1 MICKISKMQKIRLT
15 TLLFVLL
22 ATNATAQYKS
32 FKISANG
39 DTINIVDNKGL
50 KQSRWVNSIA
60 PLRGEPGYD
69 EEGEYK
75 DDKKTGVWRLY
86 NTTGDI
92 IGVENYLYGGKDGLQ
107 QYFSYLGGLVRE
119 ENWKGYNPDAPY
131 DTVAVY
137 GNGNGEITS
146 YKIVKAEQYS
156 VKDGEWKFYNA
167 ETGEV
172 ESTQHWDRNRLV
184 KDADDGGG
192 ADNADA
198 DTTTKKEVKPQAIL
212 DYEKS
217 SKKRKKEREGNTGT
231 GY

>member
-1 MICKISKMQKIRLT
+1 MQKIRLV
-15 TLLFVLL
+15 TLLFVLV
-22 ATNATAQYKS
+22 AFNATAQYKS
-32 FKISANG
+32 FKLATNG

-50 KQSRWVNSIA
+50 KQSRWVISVA

-86 NTTGDI
+86 NTTGDL

-107 QYFSYLGGLVRE
+107 QYYSYLGGLIRE
-119 ENWKGYNPDAPY
+119 ENWKGYNPASPY
-131 DTVAVY
+131 DTIPVY
-137 GNGNGEITS
+137 DNGNGEISS
-146 YKIVKAEQYS
+146 YKIVRAEQYS

-172 ESTQHWDRNRLV
+172 ESTEHWDRGRLV
-184 KDADDGGG
+184 KDADDNTMSSNGM
-192 ADNADA
+192 
-198 DTTTKKEVKPQAIL
+198 DTTVKKEVKPQAIL
-212 DYEKS
+212 DYEKNNKH
-217 SKKRKKEREGNTGT
+217 KKQREGNTGT

>member
-1 MICKISKMQKIRLT
+1 MSKMQKIRLA
-15 TLLFVLL
+15 TLLFVLF
-22 ATNATAQYKS
+22 AINATAQYKS
-32 FKISANG
+32 FKISATG

-50 KQSRWVNSIA
+50 KQSKWVNSIA
-60 PLRGEPGYD
+60 PLRGEPGFD

-86 NTTGDI
+86 NTTGDLV
-92 IGVENYLYGGKDGLQ
+92 GVENYLFGGKDGLQ
-107 QYFSYLGGLVRE
+107 QYYSYLGGLIRE
-119 ENWKGYNPDAPY
+119 ENWKGYNPESPY
-131 DTVAVY
+131 DTIPVY
-137 GNGNGEITS
+137 GSGNAEITS

-156 VKDGEWKFYNA
+156 VKDGDWKFYNS

-172 ESTQHWDRNRLV
+172 ETTQHWTRGHLD
-184 KDADDGGG
+184 KDPDAGN
-192 ADNADA
+192 NAEEA
-198 DTTTKKEVKPQAIL
+198 DTTTKKQVKPQAIL